1 MKHVGSDLR
10 LVYGS
15 DDFDPQIDIFHVC
28 TSGGAAASGS
38 SGAVGGAV
46 GGAAGGQERSNTPVN
61 DKSFESE
68 MMDEGLDLSHM
79 SQSRE
84 VSMFTGPYLNISEE
98 EVVLGKMIACE
109 NVYE

>member
-1 MKHVGSDLR
+1 MKRVGSDLR

-15 DDFDPQIDIFHVC
+15 DDFDPQINVFHVF

-46 GGAAGGQERSNTPVN
+46 GGAAGGQDRSDTPVN

-84 VSMFTGPYLNISEE
+84 VSMFAGPYLNISEE
-98 EVVLGKMIACE
+98 EVVMGKF
-109 NVYE
+109 